1 MSKSCGPHE
10 ESGGQAVAEA
20 RAVVGEELTALIA
33 YDRRL
38 AGAARAVGVVVA
50 TPGQAAAPEEC

>member
-1 MSKSCGPHE
+1 MKGWLAS
-10 ESGGQAVAEA
+10 ALLL
-20 RAVVGEELTALIA
+20 GEELTALIA

-38 AGAARAVGVVVA
+38 ARAARAVGLVVA